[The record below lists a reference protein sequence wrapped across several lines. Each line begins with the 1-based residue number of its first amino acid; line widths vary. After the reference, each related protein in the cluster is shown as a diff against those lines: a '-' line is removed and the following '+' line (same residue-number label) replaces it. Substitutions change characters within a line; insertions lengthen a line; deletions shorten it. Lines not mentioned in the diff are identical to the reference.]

1 MKRHTFT
8 FCILL
13 LISTTTFAQDFN
25 LSAIAGY
32 LNINSIF
39 KVDGEKRDLDFK
51 SSGFYFGAQSEISL
65 AEKIDL
71 HPEIAL
77 ALNAEG
83 DALYFGAFGSYQAT
97 EDFSVLLGP
106 TLNVI
111 LEDVAN
117 GYQTLGIFLGFG
129 GDYDITKKI
138 YAQAKYNVQLNDYYN
153 GTGGVSSK
161 VNFLMVGIG
170 FRVL

>member
-1 MKRHTFT
+1 MKRHTLTICLAFFT
-8 FCILL
+8 AF
-13 LISTTTFAQDFN
+13 TFAQDFN
-25 LSAIAGY
+25 LSATAGY

-51 SSGFYFGAQSEISL
+51 SSGFYIGAQTEINL

-71 HPEIAL
+71 QPEVVL
-77 ALNAEG
+77 GLNAEG
-83 DALYFGAFGSYQAT
+83 DALYFGALGSYNVT
-97 EDFSVLLGP
+97 DDFSVLFGP

-117 GYQTLGIFLGFG
+117 GYQTLGIFVAFG
-129 GDYDITKKI
+129 ADYDITENI
-138 YAQAKYNVQLNDYYN
+138 YAQAKYNIQLNDYYN

-161 VNFLMVGIG
+161 VNFLMVGVG
-170 FRVL
+170 YRFL